1 MTSLPIDARIPEL
14 LASLGKHRCLVLV
27 APPGAGK
34 TTRVPTAIVKGGVLA
49 AEHPALVLLQPRRV
63 AARASAERIAEE
75 NEWTLGE
82 EVGYQIRF
90 ERRIGPRTRLRV
102 ATEGILNRQ
111 LVADPF
117 LEGVGAVV
125 LDEFHE
131 RSLHIDLALALL
143 REVRETV
150 RDDLILVVMSAT
162 MDAEPVAQ
170 FLGGCPVLRVEGQAF
185 PVEVAYRPT
194 PRLAL
199 PEAIVAAVDEALR
212 ASADPGDI
220 LVFLPGAEEIRR
232 TAVRLEPL
240 ARRDNLLV
248 LPLHGVLSS
257 EDQQRPLRPS
267 HRRKVILATNIAET
281 SLTIEGVATVIDSG
295 LARFAS
301 VNPQRGLDRLEL
313 GRISRASA
321 TQCAGRAGRTGP
333 GRCVRLW
340 SEREQRGLIE
350 ADVPEVHRV
359 DLGATVLRCT
369 HGDWLIPGGS
379 PGSSR
384 RRWNASTRPS
394 AS

>member
-1 MTSLPIDARIPEL
+1 M
-14 LASLGKHRCLVLV
+14 
-27 APPGAGK
+27 
-34 TTRVPTAIVKGGVLA
+34 
-49 AEHPALVLLQPRRV
+49 LQPRRV

-248 LPLHGVLSS
+248 LPLHGRS
-257 EDQQRPLRPS
+257 R
-267 HRRKVILATNIAET
+267 A
-281 SLTIEGVATVIDSG
+281 
-295 LARFAS
+295 
-301 VNPQRGLDRLEL
+301 
-313 GRISRASA
+313 RISSVP
-321 TQCAGRAGRTGP
+321 CGRAIAARSSWRRT
-333 GRCVRLW
+333 
-340 SEREQRGLIE
+340 
-350 ADVPEVHRV
+350 
-359 DLGATVLRCT
+359 
-369 HGDWLIPGGS
+369 S
-379 PGSSR
+379 PR
-384 RRWNASTRPS
+384 RR
-394 AS
+394 